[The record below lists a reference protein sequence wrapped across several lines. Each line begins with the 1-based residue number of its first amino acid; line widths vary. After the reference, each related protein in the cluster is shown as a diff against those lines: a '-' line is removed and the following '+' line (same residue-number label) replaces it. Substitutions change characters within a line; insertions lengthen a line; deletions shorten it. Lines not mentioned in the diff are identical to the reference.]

1 MLDAGRSLGEAALD
15 GARVGLRQILM
26 TSFAFIL
33 GPAQLWVATG
43 SGGASRRVLGTV
55 VITGMLAATAI
66 AIFVIPMLFVLTERL
81 AAFQGS
87 QPHAAT
93 ASAPSDGSA

>member
-1 MLDAGRSLGEAALD
+1 
-15 GARVGLRQILM
+15 M
-26 TSFAFIL
+26 TSFAIIL
-33 GPAQLWVATG
+33 ATVPLWAATG

-81 AAFQGS
+81 AILRGTP
-87 QPHAAT
+87 PHAAT
-93 ASAPSDGSA
+93 VPAPSDRSA